1 MNQAAREPASA
12 PAARSVLKYRSRV
25 LTAASRTKWQS
36 EQVSKWRLISPST
49 DVESRPSKY
58 QQIKGIESVSRFRR
72 GPSALLL
79 EKITLGVAQVCR
91 ISPQDPIAEALP
103 SSPAVLGYASPA
115 EDEC

>member
-58 QQIKGIESVSRFRR
+58 QQIKCIVS
-72 GPSALLL
+72 LQL
-79 EKITLGVAQVCR
+79 
-91 ISPQDPIAEALP
+91 ISPVPQIPKRRRFAW
-103 SSPAVLGYASPA
+103 LGIVHFPRQNQAS
-115 EDEC
+115 D